1 MGRKKILDLGND
13 DHANTNTHT
22 TATNESVPSSVSNEN
37 ENNNPYLP
45 KVNPWNNRPF
55 TPRYE
60 SIKTTRSRLPV
71 YQFRSK
77 LIDAITNNQVVVV
90 EGETGSGKTTQIPQ
104 FLCECSSSDSGGTTQ
119 RYAIPGSKII
129 AVTQPRRVAATS
141 IAKRVSEEM
150 DVELGTTVG
159 YSVRFDDKS
168 CDDTV
173 LKFLTDGMLLRE
185 AMSDPLLSRYSV
197 ICLDEAHERTLATD
211 VLMGMLV
218 ELLPK
223 RPHDLKLVV
232 MSATLD
238 AAKFGSYFNN
248 APLMKVPGRTFPVEV
263 FYTAEAER
271 NYVEAAVRT
280 VLQIHR
286 CEDEG
291 DILVFLT
298 GEQEIEQAC
307 AEIRAGV
314 SSSSSS
320 TYGDDDGNVEN
331 DDGGYGDQFDE
342 SNALG
347 EKSNKKRRKGPGGG
361 RLEVHPLYSSL
372 PPAQQARIF
381 DPAPAG
387 GRKVVVSTNIA
398 ETSLTI
404 DGIVYVVDPG
414 KYIFT
419 KRSFL
424 RSFFKFKRRSG
435 GGGGSWVLK

>member
-104 FLCECSSSDSGGTTQ
+104 FLCECSSSNGGGTTQ

-424 RSFFKFKRRSG
+424 RSFF
-435 GGGGSWVLK
+435 

>member
-424 RSFFKFKRRSG
+424 RSFF
-435 GGGGSWVLK
+435 